1 MTPRIAFYGDDFT
14 GATDTLATATQGGL
28 RALLFLQPPTPERL
42 AAAGELDC
50 VGIAG
55 AARSMMP
62 DAMAEELKPVA
73 ACFVKLGAPVVHY
86 KTCSTFDSAPE
97 IGNIAVATRLLVEAT
112 GSRFVP
118 IVGGQPN
125 LGRYCVFGNL
135 FAAAEQGGPIFR
147 IDRHPT
153 MSRHPVTP
161 MTEADLRV
169 HLGRQG
175 LVGIGAIPYTA
186 YALAPDALDQRVTA
200 ALVESGGPVL
210 FDVSGVD
217 DLAVVGRVI
226 WQRAQAGPVVA
237 VGPSGVT
244 QALCAHWQAETAAAP
259 RSIAKA
265 QGPVFVMAGSLSP
278 VTRQQITAA
287 TGFARIAVEPER
299 LVREPAYV
307 DDLVRRVASL
317 LMAGHDA
324 LAHTTPLDCTQNGSN
339 ASGLEIAQATGA
351 FLARLLRVAP
361 LRRFGV
367 AGGDTSSWALRA
379 LDVWGLGYVG
389 HLSPGVALCRI
400 RADDAALDGVEVML
414 KGGQMGPRDLF
425 DLLRGER

>member
-1 MTPRIAFYGDDFT
+1 
-14 GATDTLATATQGGL
+14 
-28 RALLFLQPPTPERL
+28 
-42 AAAGELDC
+42 
-50 VGIAG
+50 
-55 AARSMMP
+55 
-62 DAMAEELKPVA
+62 
-73 ACFVKLGAPVVHY
+73 
-86 KTCSTFDSAPE
+86 
-97 IGNIAVATRLLVEAT
+97 
-112 GSRFVP
+112 
-118 IVGGQPN
+118 
-125 LGRYCVFGNL
+125 
-135 FAAAEQGGPIFR
+135 
-147 IDRHPT
+147 

-175 LVGIGAIPYTA
+175 LVGIGAIPCTA
-186 YALAPDALDQRVTA
+186 YALAPDALDERLAA
-200 ALVESGGPVL
+200 ALAESGGPVL
-210 FDVSGVD
+210 FDVSRPE

-226 WQRAQAGPVVA
+226 WQHAQAGPVVA

-244 QALCAHWQAETAAAP
+244 QALCAHWQAEAAAVP
-259 RSIAKA
+259 RGIAKA
-265 QGPVFVMAGSLSP
+265 KGPVFVMAGSMSP
-278 VTRQQITAA
+278 VTRQQIMAA
-287 TGFARIAVEPER
+287 TGFARVAVEPER
-299 LVREPAYV
+299 LVREPEYV
-307 DDLVRRVASL
+307 DDLVRRIASL
-317 LMAGHDA
+317 LTAGHDA
-324 LAHTTPLDCTQNGSN
+324 LAHTTPLDGAHNGSA

-351 FLARLLRVAP
+351 FLARLLRLAP